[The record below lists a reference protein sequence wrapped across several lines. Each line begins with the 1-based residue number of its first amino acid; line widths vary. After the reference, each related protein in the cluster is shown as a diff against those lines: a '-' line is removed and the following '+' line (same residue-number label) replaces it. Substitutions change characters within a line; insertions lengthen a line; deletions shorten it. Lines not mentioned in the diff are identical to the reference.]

1 MAAGTV
7 DSATPTFTTDIPAR
21 LDRLPWSRFHWLVIV
36 ALGIAWI
43 LDGLEVTIVGSLSGA
58 LSDSPTLHLSPQQV
72 GAAASAYLVGAV
84 AGALFFGW
92 LTDRLGRKKLF
103 SITVLVYLLATIACG
118 LSWNFTSFALFR
130 LITGAGIGGEY
141 AAVNATIQE
150 LIPARRRGFTDLVV
164 NGSFW
169 LGAALGALG
178 ALVVL
183 DPAVMPPE
191 IGWRAAFVIGGVLGG
206 IVLFLR
212 RFLPESPRWL
222 MTHGQPEEAER
233 VVREIEA
240 RIEHETGKPLPPVP
254 HQALTLRTD
263 VHSWFGAGMRALL
276 TVYRRRT
283 VLGTALMAA
292 QAFCY
297 NAVFF
302 TYALILTRFY
312 HVASGSI
319 GLFMLPFALG
329 NFLGPL
335 VLGKLFDTLGR
346 RIMITA
352 TYTLSGVL
360 MALTG
365 WLFASGL
372 LDAVQQTAAWT
383 VIFFVASA
391 AASSAYLTV
400 GESFPLEV
408 RAIAIALFYAF
419 GTGVGGV
426 FGPALF
432 GALIS
437 TGSRVSILW
446 GYLLGGGL
454 MVAAGLVAAWLGV
467 NAERRAVSRQSPDL
481 PFVHPIAL
489 DCQSK
494 VRQHDCLIGTTDNA
508 IGTGWR
514 GILSGSNEGRVSAAG
529 PACRLRDN
537 AQPADCT
544 TTIRATGPL
553 RRRLKTLRPAA
564 WPWRDC

>member
-1 MAAGTV
+1 MAKAKSVKLRAGGTYE
-7 DSATPTFTTDIPAR
+7 TDVPAR
-21 LDRLPWSRFHWLVIV
+21 LDRLPWSRFHWLVII

-58 LSDSPTLHLSPQQV
+58 LQDSPTLHLTGTEV
-72 GAAASAYLVGAV
+72 GAAASAYLMGAV
-84 AGALFFGW
+84 IGALFFGW

-103 SITVLVYLLATIACG
+103 SLTVLVYAVATIACG
-118 LSWNFTSFALFR
+118 LSWNFWSFALFR
-130 LITGAGIGGEY
+130 LLTGAGIGGEY

-150 LIPARRRGFTDLVV
+150 MIPARRRGFTDLVV

-169 LGAALGALG
+169 LGAALGAVG

-183 DPAVMPPE
+183 DPSIIPAE
-191 IGWRAAFVIGGVLGG
+191 IGWRAAFVIGGVLGF
-206 IVLFLR
+206 IVLLLR

-233 VVREIEA
+233 VVAMIEA
-240 RIEHETGKPLPPVP
+240 RVARETGRALPPVP
-254 HQALTLRTD
+254 PGTLVLRTD
-263 VHSWFGAGMRALL
+263 VQSWFGAGFRALIGL
-276 TVYRRRT
+276 YRRRT
-283 VLGTALMAA
+283 LLGVSLMAA

-312 HVASGSI
+312 GVGSGSV
-319 GLFMLPFALG
+319 GWFMLPFALG

-335 VLGKLFDTLGR
+335 LLGRLFDTIGR
-346 RIMITA
+346 RIMIA
-352 TYTLSGVL
+352 GTYAVSGVL

-365 WLFASGL
+365 WLFATGW
-372 LDAVQQTAAWT
+372 LDATQQTAAWT

-426 FGPALF
+426 AGPALF
-432 GALIS
+432 GALID
-437 TGSRVSILW
+437 TGSRVSILY

-454 MVAAGLVAAWLGV
+454 MVAAAGIAAWLGV
-467 NAERRAVSRQSPDL
+467 NAERRALED
-481 PFVHPIAL
+481 IAPP
-489 DCQSK
+489 
-494 VRQHDCLIGTTDNA
+494 
-508 IGTGWR
+508 
-514 GILSGSNEGRVSAAG
+514 LSVAER
-529 PACRLRDN
+529 
-537 AQPADCT
+537 
-544 TTIRATGPL
+544 
-553 RRRLKTLRPAA
+553 
-564 WPWRDC
+564 

>member
-1 MAAGTV
+1 MITPPVGQTNIMTTLMLHCAMAEHV
-7 DSATPTFTTDIPAR
+7 PSYRTDVPAR
-21 LDRLPWSRFHWLVIV
+21 LDRLPWAGFHWLVII

-58 LSDSPTLHLSPQQV
+58 LSESPRLHLSPSQI

-84 AGALFFGW
+84 LGALFFGW
-92 LTDRLGRKKLF
+92 LTDRLGRKRLF

-118 LSWNFTSFALFR
+118 LSWNFASFAVFR
-130 LITGAGIGGEY
+130 FITGAGIGGEY

-169 LGAALGALG
+169 LGAALGAGG

-183 DPAVMPPE
+183 DPAIMPPE
-191 IGWRAAFVIGGVLGG
+191 IGWRAAFVIGGVLGF
-206 IVLFLR
+206 IVLLLR

-222 MTHGQPEEAER
+222 MTHGYPEQAEQ

-240 RIEHETGKPLPPVP
+240 RVERETGRPLPPVEHKP
-254 HQALTLRTD
+254 VRLRTD
-263 VHSWFGAGMRALL
+263 IHSWFGEGARALV
-276 TVYRRRT
+276 TQYRRRT
-283 VLGTALMAA
+283 VLGVTLMAA

-312 HVASGSI
+312 AVPSSRV
-319 GLFMLPFALG
+319 GLFMLPFAFG

-335 VLGKLFDTLGR
+335 CLGKLFDSIGR
-346 RIMITA
+346 RVMIA
-352 TYTLSGVL
+352 STYALSGIL

-365 WLFASGL
+365 WLFALGW
-372 LDAVQQTAAWT
+372 LDATQQTIAWT
-383 VIFFVASA
+383 LIFFVASA

-408 RAIAIALFYAF
+408 RAIAISLFYAF

-426 FGPALF
+426 AGPALF
-432 GALIS
+432 GALIE
-437 TGSRVSILW
+437 TGTRGSILF

-454 MVAAGLVAAWLGV
+454 MVLAAVVALWLGV
-467 NAERRAVSRQSPDL
+467 NAERRPLEEVARPLSAVD
-481 PFVHPIAL
+481 
-489 DCQSK
+489 
-494 VRQHDCLIGTTDNA
+494 
-508 IGTGWR
+508 
-514 GILSGSNEGRVSAAG
+514 
-529 PACRLRDN
+529 
-537 AQPADCT
+537 
-544 TTIRATGPL
+544 
-553 RRRLKTLRPAA
+553 
-564 WPWRDC
+564 